1 MLKPVH
7 PSMMALDPAAQICGT
22 EDAAGRTL
30 WEQVPRSL

>member
-7 PSMMALDPAAQICGT
+7 PSMMALDPAQICGT